1 MEWLCMLLGIIGAI
15 ILGYLFGTSSTYKI
29 MSNSHKE
36 GDKTMES
43 YLDYIKGLYEDLE
56 QRVTELEETYEPSQ
70 KPKQTEITSSDL
82 LFLASL
88 FEYFGKHSYG
98 DVTIDGTTVT
108 LHIYFYDKNL
118 IEHRLLSSFDL
129 NLCSKYYNRVSKFVE
144 EVL

>member
-1 MEWLCMLLGIIGAI
+1 MI
-15 ILGYLFGTSSTYKI
+15 
-29 MSNSHKE
+29 
-36 GDKTMES
+36 GDKIMES

-56 QRVTELEETYEPSQ
+56 LRVTELEEETYEPSQ

-98 DVTIDGTTVT
+98 DITIDGTTVT
-108 LHIYFYDKNL
+108 LHIHFYDKNL
-118 IEHRLLSSFDL
+118 IEHRFISSFDI